1 MGLFKDVNN
10 ALKKLEEAK
19 KDKASKTTKPK
30 VASKTAE
37 EDPKIE
43 KDVEDLYAAGLGP
56 EDEEPKKDDDKK
68 KKKDKDEDLDEQSAT
83 GGVTGYQTPGAFTG
97 GKSANEKKRK
107 KTAVDSTGYELVETT
122 YKRMMREMYNINEV
136 SYREYKKDPNST
148 PSQKVN
154 RGIAEVNKM
163 LAEIEKIV
171 HNNLRLKTETGV
183 SSSNFWKPTGRRFG
197 KIGERLVRIANK
209 LKELSQ

>member
-1 MGLFKDVNN
+1 MGLLKDIDK
-10 ALKKLEEAK
+10 ALSRIEEAK
-19 KDKASKTTKPK
+19 KDKAPKTTKPK

-37 EDPKIE
+37 EDPKID
-43 KDVEDLYAAGLGP
+43 KDIEDLYAAGLGA
-56 EDEEPKKDDDKK
+56 EEEEPKKDKDKK
-68 KKKDKDEDLDEQSAT
+68 KDEDLDEQSTT
-83 GGVTGYQTPGAFTG
+83 GGVEGYETPAAFTG
-97 GKSANEKKRK
+97 GKSANEKRRK

-122 YKRMMREMYNINEV
+122 YKSMMRQMYNINEV

>member
-1 MGLFKDVNN
+1 MGLLKDINK
-10 ALKKLEEAK
+10 AMKSLEEAK
-19 KDKASKTTKPK
+19 KDKAPKTTKPK
-30 VASKTAE
+30 AASNTAE

-43 KDVEDLYAAGLGP
+43 KNVEDLYAAGLGP
-56 EDEEPKKDDDKK
+56 EDEEPKKEKK
-68 KKKDKDEDLDEQSAT
+68 KKKEEDLEEVSTT
-83 GGVTGYQTPGAFTG
+83 GGVAGYQTPGAFTG
-97 GKSANEKKRK
+97 GKSANEKRRK

-183 SSSNFWKPTGRRFG
+183 SSSHFWKGTGKRFG
-197 KIGERLVRIANK
+197 RIGERLVRISNK